1 MNKHILRASLED
13 ASVAPEACQVTPAH
27 AERPPAGAEMARV
40 LGTTPFHMALDFLRR
55 RNCPLEA

>member
-40 LGTTPFHMALDFLRR
+40 LGTTPFHNGFGFLRR
-55 RNCPLEA
+55 RNRPLEA